1 MDTLIIHYPLIQMLQ
16 FDSISGQSIW
26 DICLNTYGCL
36 DYMAK
41 LLQDNG
47 IDNIDT
53 ILPVSKTWF
62 WDETLSSDQALNQV
76 QANANIIYATNATIA
91 GNVLFII
98 KSNGQNQYNNP
109 QIITPITPNSNNMY
123 QKTSEAQYI
132 ATGGET
138 MVTLTPLIGAT
149 ITLIVR
155 EVQPLKTSEYSFD
168 ATTGTITLT
177 GNAMNESETLYI
189 IYNQMITS

>member
-1 MDTLIIHYPLIQMLQ
+1 MLQ
-16 FDSISGQSIW
+16 FNSISGQSIW

-53 ILPVSKTWF
+53 TLPVSKTWF

-76 QANANIIYATNATIA
+76 QANANIIYATSATIE

-123 QKTSEAQYI
+123 QKTSETQYI

-138 MVTLTPLIGAT
+138 TVTLTPLIGAT